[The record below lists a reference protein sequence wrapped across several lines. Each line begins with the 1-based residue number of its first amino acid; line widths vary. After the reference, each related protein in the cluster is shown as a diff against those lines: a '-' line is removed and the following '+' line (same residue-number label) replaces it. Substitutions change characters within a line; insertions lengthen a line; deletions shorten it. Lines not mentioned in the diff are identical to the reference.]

1 MDAGTWWATV
11 HETRKNWT
19 QLSTCTSYIELLTK
33 EVMIIIVI
41 CSIVFILMF
50 YIYTSSIQKSHRTV
64 TKGGKVIEKYE
75 TCPQVANIGTK
86 Y

>member
-1 MDAGTWWATV
+1 
-11 HETRKNWT
+11 
-19 QLSTCTSYIELLTK
+19 
-33 EVMIIIVI
+33 MIIIVI